1 MTRARLLFLL
11 VVCAVWPATAHG
23 QSETADW
30 LQGGSGPGPY
40 NSIFTGYEVR
50 VWCLPTGDGVRD
62 TAKGKVWNCLL
73 DDPARTKAVLSFG
86 QDWAS
91 SGNARLFVDDLTD
104 VRDIKES
111 ISTIAFTY
119 RANPY
124 FSYGG
129 TVEFMHFSSD
139 QGNAFST
146 WRLGLGPRLVFTPL
160 AGVKIT
166 NPRWSSA
173 SRLIHL
179 QVDTTYL
186 PQGLK
191 ASDFGNTVS
200 RYDPGRS
207 FQVRTTLAIDY
218 AFVLQAIHR

>member
-1 MTRARLLFLL
+1 MLGVL
-11 VVCAVWPATAHG
+11 CAIWPAHAFA
-23 QSETADW
+23 QSDTYDW

-40 NSIFTGYEVR
+40 KSVFTGYEVR
-50 VWCLPTGDGVRD
+50 VWCPPTGVGVMD
-62 TAKGKVWNCLL
+62 TAKRKVWNCLL
-73 DDPARTKAVLSFG
+73 DDPDRTKGVLSFS

-91 SGNARLFVDDLTD
+91 SGNARLFVDDVTD
-104 VRDIKES
+104 VRDVKES

-146 WRLGLGPRLVFTPL
+146 WRLGLGPRLVFTPF
-160 AGVKIT
+160 AGAKIT

-173 SRLIHL
+173 NRFVHL

-200 RYDPGRS
+200 RYDPGPS
-207 FQVRTTLAIDY
+207 FQVRTTLALDGAI
-218 AFVLQAIHR
+218 LLRAIHP